1 MSGGDPEGLRSAQEG
16 MSGAATDVN
25 GVAEDVSDAYRT
37 CSGNTGKDRVDE
49 ALERFN
55 AAYGGELIACGLS
68 TETLGQAAVT
78 NADLLDTVTG
88 GN

>member
-25 GVAEDVSDAYRT
+25 GVAEDVSTAYRD
-37 CSGNTGKDRVDE
+37 CSGNFGKERVDT

-68 TETLGQAAVT
+68 AETLGQAAAT
-78 NADLLDTVTG
+78 NAELLDTVSG
-88 GN
+88 GD